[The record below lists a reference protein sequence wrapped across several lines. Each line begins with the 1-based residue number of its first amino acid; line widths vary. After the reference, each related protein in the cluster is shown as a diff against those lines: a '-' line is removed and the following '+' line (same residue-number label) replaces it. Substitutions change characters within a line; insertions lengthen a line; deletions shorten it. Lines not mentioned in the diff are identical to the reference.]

1 MGEGFPG
8 GPVVKNP
15 PANAGDMVR
24 SLIWEDLTCR
34 RATKP
39 VLHKTSH
46 SSERPTHYNEEWP
59 PVSATRESPRAVTK
73 TLCSHK

>member
-8 GPVVKNP
+8 GPVVNSP

-24 SLIWEDLTCR
+24 SLIWEDLTCH

-39 VLHKTSH
+39 VLHKPSLC
-46 SSERPTHYNEEWP
+46 SEKLTHYKEE
-59 PVSATRESPRAVTK
+59 
-73 TLCSHK
+73 